1 MDTFLDKL
9 IEAGQFFAF
18 VFAELVVLFI
28 GISFLVG
35 VLNEFIT
42 PDKAQRWLSASKG
55 RGYFIGAGLGALTP
69 FCSCSTIPIMLG
81 LLKAKAGFGPTM
93 TFLIASPLLNPV
105 IIILFVA
112 AIGLEKT
119 LLYMIMAI
127 SMAIGAG
134 LILEKLGYLKH
145 VDPKAIS
152 GGGQAACCD
161 KETSPASA
169 PVQLQPAPFAMAS
182 VEAAPLSLAEAT
194 ACCGSSG
201 SGPID
206 LRQPQPNRWKRI
218 FAESVGQFRTFLPVC
233 AHRCGDRRYC
243 SWVCPQRL
251 GGEVGRAGQSACSAR
266 CGGHRSAFV
275 HKGLHH
281 DTHRHVAGGQGPFPR
296 CHDGACHRR
305 SRSVPAG
312 ACHIKAPVQ
321 DAAVDGLPGSYF
333 QYGGGNWAD
342 FQSALLEP
350 V

>member
-9 IEAGQFFAF
+9 LQAGQFFAF

-35 VLNEFIT
+35 ILNEFIT

-105 IIILFVA
+105 IVILFVA
-112 AIGLEKT
+112 AIGLAKT
-119 LLYMIMAI
+119 VLYMIMAI
-127 SMAIGAG
+127 SMAIAAG

-152 GGGQAACCD
+152 GDAQAACCD
-161 KETSPASA
+161 KETSPAPV
-169 PVQLQPAPFAMAS
+169 PVQIQPAPFAMAS
-182 VEAAPLSLAEAT
+182 VEAGPLSLAEAT

-201 SGPID
+201 SGPIG

-218 FAESVGQFRTFLPVC
+218 FAESVGQFRTFLPYVLIGVVIGAI
-233 AHRCGDRRYC
+233 AHGFVPKDLVVKWAGPDNPLAVPAAAVIGVPLYI
-243 SWVCPQRL
+243 
-251 GGEVGRAGQSACSAR
+251 RASTMIPIAMSLLA
-266 CGGHRSAFV
+266 
-275 HKGLHH
+275 KGLSLGAMMAL
-281 DTHRHVAGGQGPFPR
+281 VIGG
-296 CHDGACHRR
+296 
-305 SRSVPAG
+305 AG
-312 ACHIKAPVQ
+312 ASLPELVILKRLFKMPLLIAFLVVIFSM
-321 DAAVDGLPGSYF
+321 AVVTGLVF
-333 QYGGGNWAD
+333 N
-342 FQSALLEP
+342 LLS
-350 V
+350 

>member
-35 VLNEFIT
+35 ILNEFIT
-42 PDKAQRWLSASKG
+42 PDKAQRWLSARKG
-55 RGYFIGAGLGALTP
+55 RGYFIGVGLGALTP

-81 LLKAKAGFGPTM
+81 LLKARAGFGPTM

-112 AIGLEKT
+112 AIGLAKT

-127 SMAIGAG
+127 CMAIAAG

-145 VDPKAIS
+145 VDPKALS
-152 GGGQAACCD
+152 GGAQAACCD

-169 PVQLQPAPFAMAS
+169 PVRIQPAPFAMAS
-182 VEAAPLSLAEAT
+182 VGAAPLSLAEAT

-206 LRQPQPNRWKRI
+206 LRQPKPNRWKRI
-218 FAESVGQFRTFLPVC
+218 FAEAVGQFRTFLPFVLIGVVIGAI
-233 AHRCGDRRYC
+233 AHGFVPKDLVVKWAGPDNPLAVPAAAVIGVPLYI
-243 SWVCPQRL
+243 
-251 GGEVGRAGQSACSAR
+251 RASTMIPIAMSLVA
-266 CGGHRSAFV
+266 
-275 HKGLHH
+275 KGLSLGAMMAL
-281 DTHRHVAGGQGPFPR
+281 VIGG
-296 CHDGACHRR
+296 
-305 SRSVPAG
+305 AG
-312 ACHIKAPVQ
+312 ASLPELIILKRLFKMPLLIAFLVVIFSM
-321 DAAVDGLPGSYF
+321 AVVTGLVF
-333 QYGGGNWAD
+333 N
-342 FQSALLEP
+342 LLS
-350 V
+350 

>member
-9 IEAGQFFAF
+9 LQAGQFFAF

-35 VLNEFIT
+35 ILNEFIT

-81 LLKAKAGFGPTM
+81 LLKARAGFGPTM

-105 IIILFVA
+105 IVILFIA
-112 AIGLEKT
+112 AIGLAKT
-119 LLYMIMAI
+119 VLYMIMAI
-127 SMAIGAG
+127 SMAIAAG

-152 GGGQAACCD
+152 GGAQAACCD
-161 KETSPASA
+161 KETSPAPV
-169 PVQLQPAPFAMAS
+169 PVQIQPAPFAMAS
-182 VEAAPLSLAEAT
+182 VEAGPLSLAEAT

-218 FAESVGQFRTFLPVC
+218 FAESVGQFRTFLPYVLIGVVIGAI
-233 AHRCGDRRYC
+233 AHGFVPKDLVVKWAGPDNPLAVPAAAVIGVPLYI
-243 SWVCPQRL
+243 
-251 GGEVGRAGQSACSAR
+251 RASTMIPIAMSLLA
-266 CGGHRSAFV
+266 
-275 HKGLHH
+275 KGLSLGAMMAL
-281 DTHRHVAGGQGPFPR
+281 VIGG
-296 CHDGACHRR
+296 
-305 SRSVPAG
+305 AG
-312 ACHIKAPVQ
+312 ASLPELVILKRLFKMPLLIAFLLVIFSM
-321 DAAVDGLPGSYF
+321 AVVTGLVF
-333 QYGGGNWAD
+333 N
-342 FQSALLEP
+342 LLS
-350 V
+350 